1 MPPAADVDTV
11 AAVATSAGRSGI
23 GIVRITGPRAE
34 LIAERLT
41 GLRPKERVAQIAVFK
56 DVEGQQIDSGIQ
68 LFFRR
73 PKSYTGEDVL
83 ELHGHGNPILLAE
96 LVKRCCELGA
106 RVAEPG
112 EFTKRAFLNGKL
124 DLAQAEAVS
133 SLIESQSLAAARGA
147 MRSMAGEFSG
157 VARGLGRQIISVR
170 AQIEARLD
178 FPEDELDL
186 GEMREL
192 VAEIRA
198 IGRQVESL
206 LVNARK
212 GRMLVHGARVSLLGR
227 PNVGKSSLMNRL
239 ARADVAI
246 VTPIPGTTRDA
257 LRETIQLTGIS
268 ILLSDTAGV
277 RETEDLVERLGVER
291 ALGEAKAADLV
302 LIVTDAAEGFSDG
315 DLAIPQEI
323 PDGVPYIWVANKI
336 DLVRDRSQPEIPTAA
351 PGVGVSAVTGEGID
365 TLEQEILK
373 RLGCL
378 EMDAGVFSARE
389 RHLIA
394 LTSVLSAVASA
405 GQCNSL
411 EIMAEELRAAGEALG
426 ELVGDV
432 SSDELLGEIFS
443 RFCIGK

>member
-1 MPPAADVDTV
+1 L
-11 AAVATSAGRSGI
+11 S
-23 GIVRITGPRAE
+23 
-34 LIAERLT
+34 
-41 GLRPKERVAQIAVFK
+41 PKERVAQVAIFK
-56 DVEGQQIDSGIQ
+56 DVEGQQIDSGIL
-68 LFFRR
+68 LFFRQ

-157 VARGLGRQIISVR
+157 VARTLGQQIISVR

-178 FPEDELDL
+178 FPEEELDL
-186 GEMREL
+186 AEMGEL
-192 VAEIRA
+192 VADIEA

-206 LVNARK
+206 LLNAHK
-212 GRMLVHGARVSLLGR
+212 GRLLVNGARVSLLGR

-257 LRETIQLTGIS
+257 LRETIQLSGIP

-277 RETEDLVERLGVER
+277 RDTVDPVERLGVER

-302 LIVTDAAEGFSDG
+302 LIVTDAAEGQSNQDS
-315 DLAIPQEI
+315 AIPQEI
-323 PDGVPYIWVANKI
+323 PAGVPYIWVTNKI
-336 DLVRDRSQPEIPTAA
+336 DLVRDRRKLESLATEPC
-351 PGVGVSAVTGEGID
+351 VRVSAVTGEGIEA
-365 TLEQEILK
+365 LEHEMLK

-378 EMDAGVFSARE
+378 EMDGGVFSARE
-389 RHLIA
+389 RHMAA
-394 LTSVLSAVASA
+394 LKSVMIAVASA
-405 GQCNSL
+405 SQCNSL
-411 EIMAEELRAAGEALG
+411 EIMAEELRTAGKALS

-432 SSDELLGEIFS
+432 SSDVLLGEIFS